1 MRLDFS
7 NLPTALRDKPNW
19 VCRRGKVPFN
29 PKTGRAAKAGHP
41 DTWATFEEAVRAA
54 PRYDGIGF
62 EFDGDGIIGID
73 FDHCIEN
80 GQLAPWVQAWVDRF
94 GSYTEVSP
102 SGTGIHILCQGSLRD
117 RPAVKRKE
125 VEIYDRARYF
135 TMTGRTFGTPRPLRD
150 AQTALDALYE
160 AFGRKDEKPRQ
171 ATPVRPLDMDDST
184 LIKKIEQSAG
194 GARFAPLWRGDTG
207 GYGSHSEADLALC
220 SILAF
225 WTRCNAG
232 QMDRLFRSS
241 GLMREKWDRPQAGST
256 YGALTIQRAISQC
269 GEVYDPEKA
278 RTPSNRP
285 AGPEAPRTLENYFPN
300 LKGQLL
306 TLDTLRAFLDAVG
319 VDVRN
324 NLLTKTVDVSGN
336 LGDFSR
342 SNAANVLPAIIA
354 DRFRQCGAKSCNT
367 SRVQEL
373 IGCIADARRYNPVA
387 DYLHGLA
394 WDGKDC
400 LPYLYDILG
409 IAQQPTYQ
417 TYVKKW
423 LWQCVALAMNDES
436 DPISAEG
443 ILVLLGAQGAGKTSF
458 FRKLCPNPRWF
469 AEGCSLDTTDKD
481 SQIRALGSWICELGE
496 LDSTT
501 KREQPALKAFL
512 TAAEDRIRLPYDV
525 SPTRA
530 PRRTSFCGTV
540 NDETFLRDSTGSRR
554 FWTIPLESID
564 KAALFSLGGADVNQ
578 IWAQMFQLWKKDHNG
593 FRLNNAQLAQ
603 LQKDNESFTA
613 PLPYETELRE
623 LFDLSLPP
631 EQWEWW
637 SAGELSKL
645 GMLVCGRGDAAKA
658 GKALA
663 KCAREFQADGHIA
676 RERRKVRGIW
686 SYLLP
691 IRRFHAAP

>member
-1 MRLDFS
+1 MNFNS
-7 NLPTALRDKPNW
+7 IPTALRDKPNW
-19 VCRRGKVPFN
+19 VCRRGKIPIN
-29 PKTGRAAKAGHP
+29 PRTGQAAKAGQS
-41 DTWATFEEAVRAA
+41 DTWARFEEAVQAA

-62 EFDGDGIIGID
+62 EFDGSGIIGID

-80 GQLAPWVQAWVDRF
+80 GQLAPWVQDWVSRF
-94 GSYTEVSP
+94 DSYTELSP
-102 SGTGIHILCQGSLRD
+102 SGTGIHILCQGSLHG

-171 ATPVRPLDMDDST
+171 AVPVRPLDMDDST

-194 GARFAPLWRGDTG
+194 GARFAPLWRGDIG

-225 WTRCNAG
+225 WTRCNAD

-241 GLMREKWDRPQAGST
+241 GLMRDKWDRRQSGST
-256 YGALTIQRAISQC
+256 YGALTIQKAISQC
-269 GEVYDPEKA
+269 TQVYEPRTAYTVSVGSEKSPQSC
-278 RTPSNRP
+278 TLSNYYP
-285 AGPEAPRTLENYFPN
+285 NFSGQSLTLEN
-300 LKGQLL
+300 
-306 TLDTLRAFLDAVG
+306 LRAFLKEAG
-319 VDVRN
+319 LDVRN
-324 NLLTKTVDVSGN
+324 NLLTKEIDVFGD
-336 LGDFSR
+336 LGSFSR
-342 SNAANVLPAIIA
+342 TNAANVLPAIIS
-354 DRFRQCGAKSCNT
+354 DRFKQGGAKNCT
-367 SRVQEL
+367 SVRVKEL
-373 IGCIADARRYNPVA
+373 MSCIADERRYNPVK
-387 DYLHGLA
+387 DYLCGLT
-394 WDGKDC
+394 WDGKDR
-400 LPYLYDILG
+400 LPYLYDILS

-423 LWQCVALAMNDES
+423 LWQCVALAMNDET

-469 AEGCSLDTTDKD
+469 AEGCSLDTADKD
-481 SQIRALGSWICELGE
+481 SMIRALGSWICELGE
-496 LDSTT
+496 LDATT
-501 KREQPALKAFL
+501 KKEQPALKAFL

-525 SPTRA
+525 SPTRT

-554 FWTIPLESID
+554 FWTIPLETID

-578 IWAQMFQLWKKDHNG
+578 IWAQMFELWKEDHNG
-593 FRLNNAQLAQ
+593 FRLT
-603 LQKDNESFTA
+603 DNELAELQRNNVRFEA

-637 SAGELSKL
+637 SAGELSKW
-645 GMLVCGRGDAAKA
+645 GMIVCGRGDAVKV

-663 KCAREFQADGHIA
+663 KCARDFQADGHT
-676 RERRKVRGIW
+676 ERGRKKVRGVW

>member
-1 MRLDFS
+1 MNFNS
-7 NLPTALRDKPNW
+7 IPTALRDKPNW
-19 VCRRGKVPFN
+19 VCRRGKIPIN
-29 PKTGRAAKAGHP
+29 PRTGQAAKAGQP
-41 DTWATFEEAVRAA
+41 DTWARFEEAVQAA

-135 TMTGRTFGTPRPLRD
+135 TMTGQPFGPPRPLRD
-150 AQTALDALYE
+150 AQDALDELYK
-160 AFGRKDEKPRQ
+160 AFGREAEKPRQ
-171 ATPVRPLDMDDST
+171 AAPVRPLDMDDGT
-184 LIKKIEQSAG
+184 LLEKMRSSANG
-194 GARFAPLWRGDTG
+194 EKFDLLWRGDTG

-220 SILAF
+220 SMLAF

-241 GLMREKWDRPQAGST
+241 GLMRDKWDRRQSGST

-269 GEVYDPEKA
+269 TQVYEPRTADTVSAGSEKPDEPC
-278 RTPSNRP
+278 TLSNYFPSCS
-285 AGPEAPRTLENYFPN
+285 GQSLTLENLRLF
-300 LKGQLL
+300 LKETGL
-306 TLDTLRAFLDAVG
+306 
-319 VDVRN
+319 DVRN
-324 NLLTKTVDVSGN
+324 NLLTKEIDVFGD
-336 LGDFSR
+336 LGEFSR
-342 SNAANVLPAIIA
+342 ANAANVLPAIIS
-354 DRFRQCGAKSCNT
+354 DRLKQGGAKNCT
-367 SRVQEL
+367 SVRVKEL
-373 IGCIADARRYNPVA
+373 MSCIADERRYNPVK
-387 DYLHGLA
+387 DYLCNLA
-394 WDGKDC
+394 WDGKDR
-400 LPYLYDILG
+400 LPYLYGILG

-423 LWQCVALAMNDES
+423 LWQCVALAMNDET

-469 AEGCSLDTTDKD
+469 AEGCSLDTADKD
-481 SQIRALGSWICELGE
+481 SMIRALGSWICELGE
-496 LDSTT
+496 LDATT
-501 KREQPALKAFL
+501 KKEQPALKAFL

-525 SPTRA
+525 SPTRT

-554 FWTIPLESID
+554 FWTIPLETID

-578 IWAQMFQLWKKDHNG
+578 IWAQMFELWKEDHNG
-593 FRLNNAQLAQ
+593 FRLT
-603 LQKDNESFTA
+603 DNELAELQRNNVRFEA

-637 SAGELSKL
+637 SAGELSKW
-645 GMLVCGRGDAAKA
+645 GMIVCGRGDAVKV

-663 KCAREFQADGHIA
+663 KCARDFQADGHT
-676 RERRKVRGIW
+676 ERGRKKVRGVW

>member
-1 MRLDFS
+1 MNFNS
-7 NLPTALRDKPNW
+7 IPTALRDQPNW
-19 VCRRGKVPFN
+19 VCRRGKIPIN
-29 PKTGRAAKAGHP
+29 PRTGQAAKAGQP
-41 DTWATFEEAVRAA
+41 DTWARFEEAVQAA

-62 EFDGDGIIGID
+62 EFDGSGIIGID

-80 GQLAPWVQAWVDRF
+80 GQLAPWVQDWVSRF
-94 GSYTEVSP
+94 DSYTELSP
-102 SGTGIHILCQGSLRD
+102 SGTGIHILCQGSLHG

-150 AQTALDALYE
+150 AQAALDSLYE

-171 ATPVRPLDMDDST
+171 AAPVCPLDMDDGT

-225 WTRCNAG
+225 WTRCNAD

-241 GLMREKWDRPQAGST
+241 GLMRDKWDRRQSGST
-256 YGALTIQRAISQC
+256 YGALTIQKAISQC
-269 GEVYDPEKA
+269 TQVYEP
-278 RTPSNRP
+278 RTAYTVSVGSKKSPQSCTLSNYYP
-285 AGPEAPRTLENYFPN
+285 NFSGQSLTLENLRVF
-300 LKGQLL
+300 LKEAGL
-306 TLDTLRAFLDAVG
+306 
-319 VDVRN
+319 DVRN
-324 NLLTKTVDVSGN
+324 NLLTKEIDVTGD
-336 LGDFSR
+336 LGEFSR
-342 SNAANVLPAIIA
+342 ANAANVLPAIIS
-354 DRFRQCGAKSCNT
+354 DRFKQGGAKNCT
-367 SRVQEL
+367 SVRVKEL
-373 IGCIADARRYNPVA
+373 MSCIADERRYNPVE
-387 DYLHGLA
+387 DYLCGLT
-394 WDGKDC
+394 WDGKDR

-409 IAQQPTYQ
+409 IGQQPIYQ

-423 LWQCVALAMNDES
+423 LWQCVALAMNDET

-443 ILVLLGAQGAGKTSF
+443 ILVLLGAQGCGKTSF

-481 SQIRALGSWICELGE
+481 SMIRALGSWICELGE
-496 LDSTT
+496 LDATT
-501 KREQPALKAFL
+501 KKEQPALKAFL
-512 TAAEDRIRLPYDV
+512 TAAEDRIRLPYDI
-525 SPTRA
+525 SPTRT

-554 FWTIPLESID
+554 YWTIPLETID
-564 KAALFSLGGADVNQ
+564 KNALFSLHRADVDQ
-578 IWAQMFQLWKKDHNG
+578 IWAQMFELWKKDHNG

-603 LQKDNESFTA
+603 LQTDNESFTA

-623 LFDLSLPP
+623 LFDLSMPP

-645 GMLVCGRGDAAKA
+645 GMLVCGRGDAAKV

-663 KCAREFQADGHIA
+663 KCAREFQADGHTE
-676 RERRKVRGIW
+676 RERKKVHGVW

-691 IRRFHAAP
+691 IRRFHPAP

>member
-1 MRLDFS
+1 MDFS
-7 NLPTALRDKPNW
+7 SIPAALRDKPNW

-29 PKTGRAAKAGHP
+29 PRTGRAAKAGQS
-41 DTWATFEEAVRAA
+41 DTWARFEEAVQAA

-62 EFDGDGIIGID
+62 EFDGSGIIGID

-135 TMTGRTFGTPRPLRD
+135 TMTGQPFGPPRPLRD
-150 AQTALDALYE
+150 AQDALDELYK
-160 AFGRKDEKPRQ
+160 AFGREAEKPRQ
-171 ATPVRPLDMDDST
+171 AAPVRPLDMDDGT
-184 LIKKIEQSAG
+184 LLEKMRSSANG
-194 GARFAPLWRGDTG
+194 EKFDLLWRGDTG

-220 SILAF
+220 SMLAF

-241 GLMREKWDRPQAGST
+241 GLMRDKWDRRQSGST

-269 GEVYDPEKA
+269 TQVYEPRTADTVSAGSEKPDEPC
-278 RTPSNRP
+278 TLSNYFPSCS
-285 AGPEAPRTLENYFPN
+285 GQSLTLENLRLF
-300 LKGQLL
+300 LKETGL
-306 TLDTLRAFLDAVG
+306 
-319 VDVRN
+319 DVRN
-324 NLLTKTVDVSGN
+324 NLLTKEIDVFGD
-336 LGDFSR
+336 LGEFSR
-342 SNAANVLPAIIA
+342 ANAANVLPAIIS
-354 DRFRQCGAKSCNT
+354 DRLKQGGAKNCT
-367 SRVQEL
+367 SVRVKEL
-373 IGCIADARRYNPVA
+373 MSCIADERRYNPVK
-387 DYLHGLA
+387 DYLCNLA
-394 WDGKDC
+394 WDGKDR
-400 LPYLYDILG
+400 LPYLYGILG

-423 LWQCVALAMNDES
+423 LWQCVALAMNDET

-469 AEGCSLDTTDKD
+469 AEGCSLDTADKD
-481 SQIRALGSWICELGE
+481 SMIRALGSWICELGE
-496 LDSTT
+496 LDATT
-501 KREQPALKAFL
+501 KKEQPALKAFL

-525 SPTRA
+525 SPTRT

-554 FWTIPLESID
+554 FWTIPLETID
-564 KAALFSLGGADVNQ
+564 KNALFSLCCDDVNQ

-593 FRLNNAQLAQ
+593 FRLNNVELAQ
-603 LQKDNESFTA
+603 LQADNESFTA

-623 LFDLSLPP
+623 LFDLSIPP

-637 SAGELSKL
+637 SAGELNKFGL
-645 GMLVCGRGDAAKA
+645 LVFRHGDSAKA

-663 KCAREFQADGHIA
+663 KCAREFQADGHID
-676 RERRKVRGIW
+676 RERKKVHGVW

-691 IRRFHAAP
+691 IRRFHSTS

>member
-1 MRLDFS
+1 MDFS
-7 NLPTALRDKPNW
+7 SIPAALRDKPNW

-29 PKTGRAAKAGHP
+29 PRTGRAAKAGQS
-41 DTWATFEEAVRAA
+41 DTWARFEEAVQAA

-62 EFDGDGIIGID
+62 EFDGSGIIGID

-135 TMTGRTFGTPRPLRD
+135 TMTGQPFGPPRPLRD
-150 AQTALDALYE
+150 AQDALDELYK
-160 AFGRKDEKPRQ
+160 AFGREAEKPRQ
-171 ATPVRPLDMDDST
+171 AAPVRPLDMDDGT
-184 LIKKIEQSAG
+184 LLEKMRSSANG
-194 GARFAPLWRGDTG
+194 EKFDLLWRGDTG

-220 SILAF
+220 SMLAF

-241 GLMREKWDRPQAGST
+241 GLMRDKWDRRQSGST

-269 GEVYDPEKA
+269 TQVYEPRTADTVSAGSEKPDEPC
-278 RTPSNRP
+278 TLSNYFPSCS
-285 AGPEAPRTLENYFPN
+285 GQSLTLENLRLF
-300 LKGQLL
+300 LKETGL
-306 TLDTLRAFLDAVG
+306 
-319 VDVRN
+319 DVRN
-324 NLLTKTVDVSGN
+324 NLLTKEIDVFGD
-336 LGDFSR
+336 LGEFSR
-342 SNAANVLPAIIA
+342 ANAANVLPAIIS
-354 DRFRQCGAKSCNT
+354 DRLKQGGAKNCT
-367 SRVQEL
+367 SVRVKEL
-373 IGCIADARRYNPVA
+373 MSCIADERRYNPVK
-387 DYLHGLA
+387 DYLCNLA
-394 WDGKDC
+394 WDGKDR
-400 LPYLYDILG
+400 LPYLYGILG

-423 LWQCVALAMNDES
+423 LWQCVALAMNDET

-469 AEGCSLDTTDKD
+469 AEGCSLDTADKD
-481 SQIRALGSWICELGE
+481 SMIRALGSWICELGE
-496 LDSTT
+496 LDATT
-501 KREQPALKAFL
+501 KKEQPALKAFL

-525 SPTRA
+525 SPTRT

-554 FWTIPLESID
+554 FWTIPLETID

-578 IWAQMFQLWKKDHNG
+578 IWAQMFELWKEDHNG
-593 FRLNNAQLAQ
+593 FRLT
-603 LQKDNESFTA
+603 DNELAELQRNNVRFEA

-637 SAGELSKL
+637 SAGELSKW
-645 GMLVCGRGDAAKA
+645 GMIVCGRGDAVKV

-663 KCAREFQADGHIA
+663 KCARDFQADGHT
-676 RERRKVRGIW
+676 ERGRKKVRGVW

>member
-1 MRLDFS
+1 MDFS

-19 VCRRGKVPFN
+19 VCRCGKVPFN

>member
-394 WDGKDC
+394 WDGKDR

-637 SAGELSKL
+637 SAGELSKW
-645 GMLVCGRGDAAKA
+645 GMIVCGRGDAVKV

-663 KCAREFQADGHIA
+663 KCARDFQADGHT
-676 RERRKVRGIW
+676 ERGRKKVRGVW